1 MPRVLFCGPL
11 ILLEKCGCYFTRIR
25 KLVYGLNMANQG
37 SLHQSFESLRVFS
50 QNLSNNQNILP
61 SCVNKIVEVRPFRLN
76 SGFEMTTSESNQY
89 FKRLLFSCIK
99 RDNTLEIWNY
109 TCCGLLLWEL
119 IQSAFYY
126 IGLKIVAFTVKYWF
140 DSDFYWA

>member
-89 FKRLLFSCIK
+89 FKIFCFLAYYEVPIIRVYIFILKFKPPPIK
-99 RDNTLEIWNY
+99 QAY
-109 TCCGLLLWEL
+109 L
-119 IQSAFYY
+119 ILHVY
-126 IGLKIVAFTVKYWF
+126 
-140 DSDFYWA
+140 